1 MVSEEKTF
9 EIVDGRT
16 DDGWTPDHGYPISS
30 PVSPSELKRG
40 EWGIGGLSQVGEKDI
55 KRKKKQVA
63 QRATML
69 T

>member
-1 MVSEEKTF
+1 M
-9 EIVDGRT
+9 
-16 DDGWTPDHGYPISS
+16 PDHGYPISS

-55 KRKKKQVA
+55 QRKKKQVA